1 MDDDKLL
8 QLFNQLTQ
16 SNKDYVLNIVESLL
30 KSQDL
35 FKDFV
40 PDSQR
45 KNHPRRGNK
54 KSKGIIKFR
63 LNT

>member
-16 SNKDYVLNIVESLL
+16 RNKDYVLNIVESLL
-30 KSQDL
+30 KNQDL

-45 KNHPRRGNK
+45 EK
-54 KSKGIIKFR
+54 IIQEEEIKR
-63 LNT
+63 VKVLLNLD

>member
-30 KSQDL
+30 KNQDL

-45 KNHPRRGNK
+45 EK
-54 KSKGIIKFR
+54 IIQEEEIKR
-63 LNT
+63 VKVLLNLD

>member
-30 KSQDL
+30 KNQDL

-45 KNHPRRGNK
+45 EKI
-54 KSKGIIKFR
+54 SQEDEIKR
-63 LNT
+63 VKVLLNLD

>member
-30 KSQDL
+30 KNQDL

-45 KNHPRRGNK
+45 EK
-54 KSKGIIKFR
+54 IILEEEIKR
-63 LNT
+63 VKVLLNLD

>member
-16 SNKDYVLNIVESLL
+16 SNKEDVLNIIESLL
-30 KSQDL
+30 KTQDL

-40 PDSQR
+40 PDSQ
-45 KNHPRRGNK
+45 KEQ
-54 KSKGIIKFR
+54 IIQEEEIKR
-63 LNT
+63 VMMLL

>member
-45 KNHPRRGNK
+45 EK
-54 KSKGIIKFR
+54 IIQEEEIKR
-63 LNT
+63 VKVLLNLD

>member
-30 KSQDL
+30 KNQDL

-45 KNHPRRGNK
+45 EK
-54 KSKGIIKFR
+54 IIQEDEIKR
-63 LNT
+63 VKVLLNLD